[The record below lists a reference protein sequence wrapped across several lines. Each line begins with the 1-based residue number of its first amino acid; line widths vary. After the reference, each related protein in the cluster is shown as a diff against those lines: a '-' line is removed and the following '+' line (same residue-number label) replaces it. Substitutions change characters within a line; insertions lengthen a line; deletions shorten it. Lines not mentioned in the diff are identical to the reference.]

1 MTRLPASEA
10 AFASGKEEIAPF
22 LQEAIKGAQ
31 YSSFAGTIVVCEGF
45 KGILNHVHRPKP
57 DDHPEDLQNGNFWKR
72 HRDLDNNLSSI
83 FMFLPDSFQLPQ
95 HVRDPAAIYANLNL
109 HASVICLHH
118 AALEN
123 LDKFNLGDSMKA
135 TSKMRLKTSAEEIVN
150 IVKMTS
156 HHTGIFVSSSHTLSL
171 SYFTLHS
178 HPLSPSLDPIFFP
191 RTVLISPQKSPLC
204 SLALYCATTVYVYL
218 ARDDPTTQV
227 SSMDVSNHE
236 IVIQGMQAIARH
248 HKITNAFLQQA
259 FLDIEHNGLSGVIN
273 IPWSPQKRDEWT
285 SAIPLL
291 ARSSVS
297 RHTSVAPVL
306 PGKLPL
312 GNPMGKAVPEGSGD
326 PYLVPRGTD
335 ATVKKLINSDCYQPM
350 LGAVS
355 RNMASSSNISSAP
368 EPANKRKR
376 TAEPT
381 PQWSEPPKSQWSEP
395 SKSQWNDPSK
405 PLSRQHLTPSIF
417 GTTTSTTTTTTDFTT
432 ASFDANI
439 FVLPDRSTPSNASSP
454 AYRTTTTATGPSSIA
469 EVFSGSDHS
478 PSTGGLGNTPE
489 ENRVDFR
496 AFQDKI
502 SGPIWSVEEEA
513 FMKEMA
519 DSLVNGPMP
528 GEVSEQWFWQQ

>member
-10 AFASGKEEIAPF
+10 AFASGEEEIAPF

-45 KGILNHVHRPKP
+45 KGILHHVHRPKP

-72 HRDLDNNLSSI
+72 HRDLDNDLSSI

-123 LDKFNLGDSMKA
+123 LDKFNLADSMKA

-156 HHTGIFVSSSHTLSL
+156 HHTGIFVSLSHSTAHLSSLDAHL
-171 SYFTLHS
+171 
-178 HPLSPSLDPIFFP
+178 PSLESQLFYNVAN
-191 RTVLISPQKSPLC
+191 TPQKSPLC
-204 SLALYCATTVYVYL
+204 SLALYSATTVYVYL
-218 ARDDPTTQV
+218 ARDDPTTEV

-259 FLDIEHNGLSGVIN
+259 FLDIEHNGLSGIVN

-285 SAIPLL
+285 SNIPLL

-297 RHTSVAPVL
+297 KHTSVAPVL

-312 GNPMGKAVPEGSGD
+312 GNPLGKAIPEANSD
-326 PYLVPRGTD
+326 TYLVSRGTD

-355 RNMASSSNISSAP
+355 RNMASSTAPTSAP

-381 PQWSEPPKSQWSEP
+381 PQWSEPPKSQWNEPNKPQWNEP
-395 SKSQWNDPSK
+395 SKP
-405 PLSRQHLTPSIF
+405 PLSRQRLHPGIF
-417 GTTTSTTTTTTDFTT
+417 GSNPGTVDFAA
-432 ASFDANI
+432 ASFDTNM

-454 AYRTTTTATGPSSIA
+454 AYRTTTGSSSIA

-502 SGPIWSVEEEA
+502 AGPIWSVEEEA

-528 GEVSEQWFWQQ
+528 GEVSEPWFWQQ